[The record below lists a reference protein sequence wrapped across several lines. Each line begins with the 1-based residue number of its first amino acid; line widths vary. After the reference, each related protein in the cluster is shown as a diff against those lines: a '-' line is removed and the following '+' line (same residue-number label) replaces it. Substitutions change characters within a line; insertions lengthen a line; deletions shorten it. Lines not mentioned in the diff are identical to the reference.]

1 VEESIVNRAFLL
13 MIALLF
19 LVQSACGPRPRSKQ
33 SFDQIRE
40 SVSGKTAAEVA
51 RLLGPPDKTEKLL
64 LGDER
69 WIWWNYTYL
78 GGKDWAP
85 EVRGRVVHLEITFE
99 GPAFASEAGNST
111 AAWRVSEPYGV
122 GFSMPG
128 GEDET
133 RSLSLNKKA
142 RSRV

>member
-1 VEESIVNRAFLL
+1 
-13 MIALLF
+13 MIALLC
-19 LVQSACGPRPRSKQ
+19 LAQGACGPRARSEQ

-40 SVSGKTAAEVA
+40 RVSGKTAAEVK
-51 RLLGPPDKTEKLL
+51 RLLGPPDKTEQLL

-69 WIWWNYTYL
+69 WVWWNYTYL

-85 EVRGRVVHLEITFE
+85 EFRGRVVHLEITFE
-99 GPAFASEAGNST
+99 GPEFASQAGNSN
-111 AAWRVSEPYGV
+111 AQWRVSEPYGV
-122 GFSMPG
+122 GFSIPG
-128 GEDET
+128 GEDQT

>member
-1 VEESIVNRAFLL
+1 VNRV
-13 MIALLF
+13 LF
-19 LVQSACGPRPRSKQ
+19 LIIVLLCLTQSACGPRARSEQ

-40 SVSGKTAAEVA
+40 RVSGKTAAEVK
-51 RLLGPPDKTEKLL
+51 RLLGPPDKTEQLL

-69 WIWWNYTYL
+69 WVWWNYTYL

-85 EVRGRVVHLEITFE
+85 EFRGRVVHLEITFE
-99 GPAFASEAGNST
+99 GPEFASQAGNSN
-111 AAWRVSEPYGV
+111 AQWRVSEPYGV
-122 GFSMPG
+122 GFSIPG
-128 GEDET
+128 GEDQT